1 MNISKSI
8 PFTKDIDIEDTLFKK
23 YELFDANI
31 DFADKYKLKEELE
44 FIIRLNYI
52 EKGNVDLDRLK
63 LIIDVKKIV
72 D

>member
-1 MNISKSI
+1 MTDLKITN
-8 PFTKDIDIEDTLFKK
+8 D
-23 YELFDANI
+23 YEAMT
-31 DFADKYKLKEELE
+31 FADKYKLKEELE